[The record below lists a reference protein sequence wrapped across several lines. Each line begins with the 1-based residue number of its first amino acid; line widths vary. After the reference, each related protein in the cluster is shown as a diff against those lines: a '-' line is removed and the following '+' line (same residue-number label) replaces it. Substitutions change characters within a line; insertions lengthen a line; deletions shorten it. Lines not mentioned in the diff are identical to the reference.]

1 MQTKNLLMEIGT
13 EELPPKALRRLATA
27 LQDEFSKL
35 LSSNDLTFKT
45 IKYFATPRRLALYVT
60 ELAVAQEDKEMEI
73 KGPALKAAYDASG
86 NPTPAALG
94 WAKSNNISLEQAN
107 TLSTDKGEWLYV
119 KTKRKGK
126 NAVDLIPDMF
136 AKALAA
142 LPIPKLMHWGANR
155 FEFVRPVHTLC
166 IIFGGDVVQA
176 TILGLNS
183 SRQICGHRFLCSEP
197 LTLPDADSYERI
209 LSEQGSVIADY
220 DKRKEMIASQVSDLA
235 KSLNARADI
244 DDSLLEEVTSLV
256 ELPKSYIASFDEE
269 FLQVPSEALVY
280 TMKGDQKYFPLYD
293 GQGHLLPKF
302 IFISNIHPDDPTSL
316 IAGNEKVIRPRLS
329 DAQFFFKTDRKHS
342 LESFYPRLE
351 HIVYQ
356 KDIGTVAFRS
366 EIVGKVAEHIA
377 GLIKA
382 DPLKTA
388 RAAHLAKCDL
398 ATNLVTEFTDIQGI
412 AGMHYARLDNE
423 DGEVSQAIFDQYLPR
438 FAGDKI
444 PTAPVSIAVS
454 LAEKLVTIVG
464 ICGINLLPKGDKD
477 PYGLRRAAIG
487 VIRILL
493 ENNININLVSL
504 IEFTGSILSTKIQ
517 SNDNTKIVSSFIFNR
532 LKAYYK
538 DRDIGAEIF
547 NAVYDVHPN
556 DILDFDKRVN
566 AVVNFKNLPES
577 EYLASAYKRVT
588 NILAQNSVQNSQI
601 DTNLLLD
608 EEEKNL
614 VSAINSL
621 QPKVLD
627 LYDKGNYKD
636 ALLALSTLKQP
647 VDLFFDRVLVNDQDP
662 KIRNNRIAIISL
674 LHDLFARTANISV
687 LY

>member
-13 EELPPKALRRLATA
+13 EELPPKALRSLASA

-35 LSSNDLTFKT
+35 LRSNDLTFNG
-45 IKYFATPRRLALYVT
+45 IKYFATPRRLALYIT

-73 KGPALKAAYDASG
+73 KGPSVKAAYDASG
-86 NPTPAALG
+86 MPTPAALG
-94 WAKSNNISLEQAN
+94 WAKSNNISLEQAK
-107 TLSTDKGEWLYV
+107 TLSTDRGEWLYV
-119 KTKRKGK
+119 KTTRKGK
-126 NAVDLIPDMF
+126 NAAELIPDMF

-142 LPIPKLMHWGANR
+142 LPIPKLMHWGANK

-166 IIFGGDVVQA
+166 IIFGSDVVQA
-176 TILGLNS
+176 TIFGLNS
-183 SRQICGHRFLCSEP
+183 SRQISGHRFLCSEP
-197 LTLPDADSYERI
+197 LILPDADSYERV

-244 DDSLLEEVTSLV
+244 DDALLEEVTSLV
-256 ELPKSYIASFDEE
+256 ELPKSYIASFDKE
-269 FLQVPSEALVY
+269 FLQVPAEALVY

-293 GQGHLLPKF
+293 GEGHLLPKF
-302 IFISNIHPDDPTSL
+302 IFISNIHPDDPTAL

-398 ATNLVTEFTDIQGI
+398 ATSLVTEFTDIQGI
-412 AGMHYARLDNE
+412 AGMHYACLDNE
-423 DGEVSQAIFDQYLPR
+423 DREVSQAIFDQYLPR

-504 IEFTGSILSTKIQ
+504 IEFTSSIFSTKIQ
-517 SNDNTKIVSSFIFNR
+517 SKDNTEIVSNFIFNR

-588 NILAQNSVQNSQI
+588 NILAQNSVKNSHI

-608 EEEKNL
+608 EEEKSL

-627 LYDKGNYKD
+627 FYDKGNYKD

-647 VDLFFDRVLVNDQDP
+647 VDLFFDKVLVNDQDP